1 MNDTKTISF
10 SMDAAGQLRA
20 ADFKPR
26 SLKKVLEAELG
37 EDWKKSPKKLLKAMT
52 RVSDLYTVIFAA
64 RQRMISEYIA
74 KYEALHDKVRE
85 LSAQGLKAL
94 ELTKDGLPSQDD
106 LDAAQSND
114 VFELYAET
122 RRDALRCHR
131 ALSLMQKSSLT
142 DWVERMDKT
151 EFKALTATAKTLLER
166 NIRKSDSLFCALK
179 DSPEGAAL
187 AVLMD
192 IPPASLKPFGFSQT
206 MLGDVTCAVVSDRK
220 AFKSWC
226 EEQGF
231 EFSEITAAEKSRTP
245 VPQKS
250 AEVEKKAEKPAKPAK
265 ITKTAVKPQE
275 NLTVKIIKTEAK
287 LATSKPKAA
296 APAKA
301 SPAVKSAASA
311 SSVDDLASRLVSSLQ
326 IAPSAVE
333 HRSPGRPA
341 RTPPNPLP
349 FRRASRRQFPL
360 VRLRA
365 TSPAATIRHNTSH
378 GSLRLRR
385 RSARRRAEPFDQRSS
400 GHAL

>member
-26 SLKKVLEAELG
+26 SLKKVLESELG

-52 RVSDLYTVIFAA
+52 QVSDLYTVIFAA
-64 RQRMISEYIA
+64 RQRMIPEYIA

-192 IPPASLKPFGFSQT
+192 MPPASLKPFGFSQT
-206 MLGDVTCAVVSDRK
+206 MLGDVPCAVVSDRK

-231 EFSEITAAEKSRTP
+231 EFSETTAAEKSRTP

-250 AEVEKKAEKPAKPAK
+250 AKVEKKAEKPVKPAK

-333 HRSPGRPA
+333 HRSPGRPRKNA
-341 RTPPNPLP
+341 SKPAAVQTGISTTISSRP
-349 FRRASRRQFPL
+349 ASR
-360 VRLRA
+360 
-365 TSPAATIRHNTSH
+365 NK
-378 GSLRLRR
+378 
-385 RSARRRAEPFDQRSS
+385 S
-400 GHAL
+400 GGNHKA

>member
-1 MNDTKTISF
+1 
-10 SMDAAGQLRA
+10 MDAAGQLRA

-26 SLKKVLEAELG
+26 SLKKVLESELG

-64 RQRMISEYIA
+64 RQRMIPEYIA

-192 IPPASLKPFGFSQT
+192 MPPASLKPFGFSQT
-206 MLGDVTCAVVSDRK
+206 MLGDVPCAV
-220 AFKSWC
+220 
-226 EEQGF
+226 
-231 EFSEITAAEKSRTP
+231 
-245 VPQKS
+245 
-250 AEVEKKAEKPAKPAK
+250 
-265 ITKTAVKPQE
+265 
-275 NLTVKIIKTEAK
+275 
-287 LATSKPKAA
+287 
-296 APAKA
+296 
-301 SPAVKSAASA
+301 
-311 SSVDDLASRLVSSLQ
+311 
-326 IAPSAVE
+326 
-333 HRSPGRPA
+333 
-341 RTPPNPLP
+341 
-349 FRRASRRQFPL
+349 
-360 VRLRA
+360 
-365 TSPAATIRHNTSH
+365 
-378 GSLRLRR
+378 RR
-385 RSARRRAEPFDQRSS
+385 RTA
-400 GHAL
+400 

>member
-1 MNDTKTISF
+1 
-10 SMDAAGQLRA
+10 MDAAGQLRA

-26 SLKKVLEAELG
+26 SLKKVLESELG

-64 RQRMISEYIA
+64 RQRMIPEYIA

-192 IPPASLKPFGFSQT
+192 MPPASLKPFGFSQT
-206 MLGDVTCAVVSDRK
+206 MLGDVPCAVVSDRK

-231 EFSEITAAEKSRTP
+231 EFSETTAAEKSLT
-245 VPQKS
+245 
-250 AEVEKKAEKPAKPAK
+250 PAK

-333 HRSPGRPA
+333 HRSPGRPRKNA
-341 RTPPNPLP
+341 SKPAAVQTGVSTTISSRP
-349 FRRASRRQFPL
+349 ASR
-360 VRLRA
+360 
-365 TSPAATIRHNTSH
+365 NK
-378 GSLRLRR
+378 
-385 RSARRRAEPFDQRSS
+385 S
-400 GHAL
+400 GGNHKA

>member
-1 MNDTKTISF
+1 
-10 SMDAAGQLRA
+10 MDAAGQLRA

-26 SLKKVLEAELG
+26 SLKKVLESELG

-64 RQRMISEYIA
+64 RQRMIPEYIA

-192 IPPASLKPFGFSQT
+192 MPPASLKPFGFSQT
-206 MLGDVTCAVVSDRK
+206 MLGDVPCAVVSDRK

-231 EFSEITAAEKSRTP
+231 EFSETTAAEKSRTP

-250 AEVEKKAEKPAKPAK
+250 AKVEKGRKAG
-265 ITKTAVKPQE
+265 KTSQ
-275 NLTVKIIKTEAK
+275 NH
-287 LATSKPKAA
+287 
-296 APAKA
+296 
-301 SPAVKSAASA
+301 
-311 SSVDDLASRLVSSLQ
+311 Q
-326 IAPSAVE
+326 N
-333 HRSPGRPA
+333 GR
-341 RTPPNPLP
+341 
-349 FRRASRRQFPL
+349 
-360 VRLRA
+360 
-365 TSPAATIRHNTSH
+365 
-378 GSLRLRR
+378 
-385 RSARRRAEPFDQRSS
+385 
-400 GHAL
+400 

>member
-1 MNDTKTISF
+1 
-10 SMDAAGQLRA
+10 MDAAGQLRA

-26 SLKKVLEAELG
+26 SLKKVLESELG

-64 RQRMISEYIA
+64 RQRMIPEYIA

-192 IPPASLKPFGFSQT
+192 MPPASLKPFGFSQT
-206 MLGDVTCAVVSDRK
+206 MLGDVPCAVVSDRK

-231 EFSEITAAEKSRTP
+231 EFSETTA
-245 VPQKS
+245 
-250 AEVEKKAEKPAKPAK
+250 AEKPAKPAK

-333 HRSPGRPA
+333 HRSPGRPRKNTSQPA
-341 RTPPNPLP
+341 AVQTGVSTTISSRP
-349 FRRASRRQFPL
+349 ASR
-360 VRLRA
+360 
-365 TSPAATIRHNTSH
+365 NK
-378 GSLRLRR
+378 
-385 RSARRRAEPFDQRSS
+385 S
-400 GHAL
+400 GGNHKA